1 MVVTILKQI
10 FKKQESRII
19 KYGRH
24 KTFCNDGFTSQLL
37 FELNKG
43 LIEQSGLEHFN
54 ATVLKVPANEAP
66 IKMKYFRANEAPFMN
81 RAIKKAVMKRSRLRN
96 KF

>member
-1 MVVTILKQI
+1 M
-10 FKKQESRII
+10 
-19 KYGRH
+19 
-24 KTFCNDGFTSQLL
+24 L

-43 LIEQSGLEHFN
+43 LIELSGLEHFN

-66 IKMKYFRANEAPFMN
+66 IKVKYFRAIETPFIN
-81 RAIKKAVMKRSRLRN
+81 RTIKKAVMKRSRLRN